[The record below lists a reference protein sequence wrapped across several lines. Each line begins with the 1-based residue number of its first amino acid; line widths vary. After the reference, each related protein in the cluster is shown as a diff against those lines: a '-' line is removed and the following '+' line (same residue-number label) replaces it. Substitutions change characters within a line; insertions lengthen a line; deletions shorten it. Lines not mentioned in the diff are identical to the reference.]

1 MYTCDGCRKMV
12 RAVAGDAIHFVG
24 SRRVCATCN
33 RRDAHAAS
41 TSPSSEAARAC
52 SSTRAEAT
60 RKRWAELSETQRAV
74 RLAALAKGRAA
85 RRVVAEHAAVG
96 T

>member
-24 SRRVCATCN
+24 SRKVCATCN
-33 RRDAHAAS
+33 RRDAHTAS
-41 TSPSSEAARAC
+41 TSASPEAARVR

-60 RKRWAELSETQRAV
+60 RKRWAELPEAQRAA

-85 RRVVAEHAAVG
+85 RRGGTEQAAVR